1 MGKPVSLRPLRFA
14 LEGGGWGSALMDR
27 HPKMAVSEE
36 RQGQP
41 WQVGAGLEICGPD
54 RVCHR
59 QVTVLSGLGFPI
71 CSVRGDS
78 DCRTSEAVCS

>member
-1 MGKPVSLRPLRFA
+1 M
-14 LEGGGWGSALMDR
+14 MDR

-59 QVTVLSGLGFPI
+59 QVTVLSGLSFPI
-71 CSVRGDS
+71 CSVTGGLQTAEPLRP
-78 DCRTSEAVCS
+78 CAAYCEAGLGLHWQVSTPTLAGS